1 MLGIGRVTCVVC
13 KTRGRRREARKAQDG
28 SGAHICAACYAQWE
42 TTGRKC
48 AACNTS
54 VKGVQDV
61 GLLLS
66 GQGLGHADCG
76 GARLLRA

>member
-13 KTRGRRREARKAQDG
+13 KARVRRREARKAQDG
-28 SGAHICAACYAQWE
+28 SGAHVCGACYAQWD
-42 TTGRKC
+42 TGGRKC

-54 VKGVQDV
+54 VKGIQDV
-61 GLLLS
+61 GLLVS

-76 GARLLRA
+76 GVRILRA